1 MADTSMSGI
10 GLAALAAG
18 VVAVYAI
25 SVYNDRNPT
34 PAQVS
39 HRAAAEHV
47 AESLTKAPAKKAQKS
62 EVTVTTRKPEGE
74 NPPDAK
80 PVPGGGGAVRWQEKQ
95 EDGRVATVTRTPQS
109 NPPTKPCSDTT
120 KSWVLVTP
128 GKVNPRTLVTEDAKW
143 ECQTPT
149 T

>member
-10 GLAALAAG
+10 GVAAVAAAALGA
-18 VVAVYAI
+18 YAI

-39 HRAAAEHV
+39 HRAASEHV
-47 AESLTKAPAKKAQKS
+47 AESASATKAPAKKAQKS
-62 EVTVTTRKPEGE
+62 ESTTRKAEGE
-74 NPPDAK
+74 IPADAK
-80 PVPGGGGAVRWQEKQ
+80 PVAGSSGAMTWGEKQ
-95 EDGRVATVTRTPQS
+95 ADGRVATVTRTPQS
-109 NPPTKPCSDTT
+109 KPPSEPCSDTT
-120 KSWVLVTP
+120 KTWVLVTP